1 MPPYRVAAAL
11 PGALWIMPHPP
22 AERLAGTLAELRRA
36 GIGRVFSLL
45 PEAEEA
51 ALGLAAEPAA
61 CAAEGLSFSRFPIE
75 DFQLPAPGPFAA
87 LVTELARDLGQGAQV
102 VLHCR
107 AGIGRSGLLAACTL
121 VALGTAPSAAIAQVS
136 AARGREIPDTEEQR
150 AFILAFRPGP

>member
-1 MPPYRVAAAL
+1 MSSYRVAAAL

-22 AERLAGTLAELRRA
+22 AERLGGTLGELRQK
-36 GIGRVFSLL
+36 GIGRILSLL

-51 ALGLAAEPAA
+51 ALGMAAEPAT
-61 CAAEGLSFSRFPIE
+61 CAAEGLTFSRFPIE
-75 DFQLPAPGPFAA
+75 DFQLPKPGPFAA
-87 LVTELARDLGQGAQV
+87 LVSELAHDLRQGAEV

-121 VALGTAPSAAIAQVS
+121 VALGAAPSAAIARVS
-136 AARGREIPDTEEQR
+136 AARGTEIPDTEEQR

>member
-22 AERLAGTLAELRRA
+22 AEHLAGTLAGLRQA
-36 GIGRVFSLL
+36 GIGRLLSLL

-61 CAAEGLSFSRFPIE
+61 CAAEGLIFSRFPIE
-75 DFQLPAPGPFAA
+75 DFQLPEPGPFAG
-87 LVTELARDLGQGAQV
+87 LVTELARDLRQGDQV
-102 VLHCR
+102 VLHCQ

-121 VALGTAPSAAIAQVS
+121 VALGTAPSATIAQVS